1 MVPTTIERRG
11 DSMLN
16 RVLIADDHALVRE
29 GIGILIARGGY
40 TVVAEA
46 SNGQEALVHAS
57 SHQPDMAVL
66 DMSMPIMNGLEAA
79 FELKRLSPRTRCIVL
94 SRHDGVDYVLAAMRA
109 GIRGYVLKSQSVFEL
124 LQALNDVSSGGF
136 YLSPA
141 VSGVV
146 VDAVRTN
153 ASPADDPLTQRER
166 QVLKLI
172 AEGYSTKE
180 CATILGVSVKTADS
194 HRTRLMRKL
203 DIHGTAGL
211 VRYAVRHHLAEI

>member
-1 MVPTTIERRG
+1 
-11 DSMLN
+11 MLN

-29 GIGILIARGGY
+29 GIGILLTRGGF

-46 SNGQEALVHAS
+46 SNGQEALTQAS

-66 DMSMPIMNGLEAA
+66 DMSMPIMNGLETAL
-79 FELKRLSPRTRCIVL
+79 ELRRLSPRTRSIVL

-109 GIRGYVLKSQSVFEL
+109 GIKGYVLKSQSVFEL
-124 LQALNDVSSGGF
+124 LQAMNDVSTGGV

-141 VSGVV
+141 VSSVV

-153 ASPADDPLTQRER
+153 ASPADDPLTARER

-211 VRYAVRHHLAEI
+211 VRYAVRHHLAEV

>member
-1 MVPTTIERRG
+1 MF
-11 DSMLN
+11 N

-29 GIGILIARGGY
+29 GIGILITRGGF

-46 SNGQEALVHAS
+46 SNGQEALAHAS
-57 SHQPDMAVL
+57 SSQPDMAVL
-66 DMSMPIMNGLEAA
+66 DMSMPIMNGLETAQ
-79 FELKRLSPRTRCIVL
+79 ELGKLSPRTRSIVL

-109 GIRGYVLKSQSVFEL
+109 GIKGYVLKSQSVVEL
-124 LQALNDVSSGGF
+124 LQALNDVSTGGF
-136 YLSPA
+136 YLSPG

-146 VDAVRTN
+146 VDAVRSKSTV
-153 ASPADDPLTQRER
+153 PDEDPLTGRER

-203 DIHGTAGL
+203 GIHGTAGL
-211 VRYAVRHHLAEI
+211 VRYAVRHHLAEV

>member
-1 MVPTTIERRG
+1 MF
-11 DSMLN
+11 N

-29 GIGILIARGGY
+29 GIGILITRGGF

-46 SNGQEALVHAS
+46 SNGQEALAQAS
-57 SHQPDMAVL
+57 SYQPDMAVL
-66 DMSMPIMNGLEAA
+66 DMSMPIMNGLETAQ
-79 FELKRLSPRTRCIVL
+79 EMRKLSPRTRSIVL

-109 GIRGYVLKSQSVFEL
+109 GIRGYVLKSQSVVEL
-124 LQALNDVSSGGF
+124 LQALNDVSAGGF
-136 YLSPA
+136 YLSPG

-146 VDAVRTN
+146 VDAVRTK
-153 ASPADDPLTQRER
+153 STLPDDDPLTGRER

-180 CATILGVSVKTADS
+180 CATVLGVSVKTADS

-211 VRYAVRHHLAEI
+211 VRYAVRHHLAEV

>member
-1 MVPTTIERRG
+1 MF
-11 DSMLN
+11 N

-29 GIGILIARGGY
+29 GIGILISRGGF

-46 SNGQEALVHAS
+46 SNGQEALAHAS
-57 SHQPDMAVL
+57 SYQPDIAVL
-66 DMSMPIMNGLEAA
+66 DMSMPIMNGLETAQ
-79 FELKRLSPRTRCIVL
+79 EMRKLSPRTRSILL
-94 SRHDGVDYVLAAMRA
+94 SRYDGVDDVLAAMRA
-109 GIRGYVLKSQSVFEL
+109 GIKGYVLKSQSVVEL
-124 LQALNDVSSGGF
+124 LQALNDVSTGGF
-136 YLSPA
+136 YLSPG

-146 VDAVRTN
+146 VDAVRAQSTT
-153 ASPADDPLTQRER
+153 SVDDLLTARER

-172 AEGYSTKE
+172 AEDYSTKE

-211 VRYAVRHHLAEI
+211 VRYAVRHHFAEV

>member
-1 MVPTTIERRG
+1 MF
-11 DSMLN
+11 N

-29 GIGILIARGGY
+29 GIGILISRGGF

-46 SNGQEALVHAS
+46 SNGQEALAHAS
-57 SHQPDMAVL
+57 SYQPDIAVL
-66 DMSMPIMNGLEAA
+66 DMSMPIMNGLETAQ
-79 FELKRLSPRTRCIVL
+79 EMRKLSPRTRSILL
-94 SRHDGVDYVLAAMRA
+94 SRYDGVDDVLAAMRA
-109 GIRGYVLKSQSVFEL
+109 GIKGYVLKSQSVVEL
-124 LQALNDVSSGGF
+124 LQALNDVSTGGF
-136 YLSPA
+136 YLSPG

-146 VDAVRTN
+146 VDAVRAQSTT
-153 ASPADDPLTQRER
+153 SVDDSLTARER

-172 AEGYSTKE
+172 AEDYSTKE

-211 VRYAVRHHLAEI
+211 VRYAVRHHFAEV

>member
-1 MVPTTIERRG
+1 MF
-11 DSMLN
+11 N

-29 GIGILIARGGY
+29 GIGILITRGGF

-46 SNGQEALVHAS
+46 SNGQEALAHAS
-57 SHQPDMAVL
+57 SYQPDMAVL
-66 DMSMPIMNGLEAA
+66 DMSMPIMNGLETAQ
-79 FELKRLSPRTRCIVL
+79 ELRKLSPRTRSIVL

-109 GIRGYVLKSQSVFEL
+109 GIKGYVLKSQSVVEL
-124 LQALNDVSSGGF
+124 LQALNDVSTGGF
-136 YLSPA
+136 YLSPG

-146 VDAVRTN
+146 VDAVRSKSTV
-153 ASPADDPLTQRER
+153 PDEDPLTGRER

-203 DIHGTAGL
+203 GIHGTAGL
-211 VRYAVRHHLAEI
+211 VRYAVRHHLAEV

>member
-1 MVPTTIERRG
+1 MF
-11 DSMLN
+11 N

-29 GIGILIARGGY
+29 GIGILIARGGF

-46 SNGQEALVHAS
+46 SNGQEALAHAS

-66 DMSMPIMNGLEAA
+66 DMSMPIMNGLETAQ
-79 FELKRLSPRTRCIVL
+79 ELRKLSPRTRSIVL

-109 GIRGYVLKSQSVFEL
+109 GIKGYVLKSQSVVEL
-124 LQALNDVSSGGF
+124 LQALNDVSTGGF
-136 YLSPA
+136 YLSPG

-146 VDAVRTN
+146 VDAVRSK
-153 ASPADDPLTQRER
+153 AALPDEDPLTGRER

-203 DIHGTAGL
+203 GIHGTAGL
-211 VRYAVRHHLAEI
+211 VRYAVRHHLAEV

>member
-1 MVPTTIERRG
+1 MF
-11 DSMLN
+11 N

-29 GIGILIARGGY
+29 GIGILITRGGF

-46 SNGQEALVHAS
+46 SNGQEALAHAS
-57 SHQPDMAVL
+57 SYQPDMAVL
-66 DMSMPIMNGLEAA
+66 DMSMPIMNGLETAQ
-79 FELKRLSPRTRCIVL
+79 ELRKLSPRTRSIVL

-109 GIRGYVLKSQSVFEL
+109 GIKGYVLKSQSVVEL

-136 YLSPA
+136 YLSPG

-146 VDAVRTN
+146 VDAVRSK
-153 ASPADDPLTQRER
+153 AAMPDDDPLTARER
-166 QVLKLI
+166 QVLKLV

-180 CATILGVSVKTADS
+180 CASILGVSVKTADS

-203 DIHGTAGL
+203 GIHGTAGL
-211 VRYAVRHHLAEI
+211 VRYAVRHHLAEV

>member
-1 MVPTTIERRG
+1 MF
-11 DSMLN
+11 N

-29 GIGILIARGGY
+29 GIGILISRGGF

-46 SNGQEALVHAS
+46 SNGQEALAQAS
-57 SHQPDMAVL
+57 SCQPDIAVL
-66 DMSMPIMNGLEAA
+66 DMSMPIMNGLETAQ
-79 FELKRLSPRTRCIVL
+79 EMRKLSPRTLSILL
-94 SRHDGVDYVLAAMRA
+94 SRHAGGDSVLAAMRA
-109 GIRGYVLKSQSVFEL
+109 GIKGYVLKSQSVVEL
-124 LQALNDVSSGGF
+124 LQALNDVAAGGF
-136 YLSPA
+136 YLSPG

-146 VDAVRTN
+146 VDAVRSQSTT
-153 ASPADDPLTQRER
+153 PFDDLLSVRER

-180 CATILGVSVKTADS
+180 CATILGVSAKTADS

-211 VRYAVRHHLAEI
+211 VRYAVRHHFAEV

>member
-1 MVPTTIERRG
+1 MF
-11 DSMLN
+11 N

-29 GIGILIARGGY
+29 GIGILISRGGF

-46 SNGQEALVHAS
+46 SNGQEALAHAS
-57 SHQPDMAVL
+57 SYQPDIAVL
-66 DMSMPIMNGLEAA
+66 DMSMPIMNGLETAQ
-79 FELKRLSPRTRCIVL
+79 EMRKLSPRTRSIVL
-94 SRHDGVDYVLAAMRA
+94 SRYDGVDDVLAAMRA
-109 GIRGYVLKSQSVFEL
+109 GIKGYVLKSQSVVEL
-124 LQALNDVSSGGF
+124 LQALNDVSTGGF
-136 YLSPA
+136 YLSPG

-146 VDAVRTN
+146 VDAVRLQSTI
-153 ASPADDPLTQRER
+153 PADDPLTGRER

-172 AEGYSTKE
+172 AEDYSTKE

-211 VRYAVRHHLAEI
+211 VRYAVRHHFAEV

>member
-1 MVPTTIERRG
+1 MF
-11 DSMLN
+11 N

-29 GIGILIARGGY
+29 GIGILITRGGF

-46 SNGQEALVHAS
+46 SNGQEALAHAS

-66 DMSMPIMNGLEAA
+66 DMSMPIMNGLETAQ
-79 FELKRLSPRTRCIVL
+79 EIRKLSPRTRSIVL

-109 GIRGYVLKSQSVFEL
+109 GIKGYVLKSQSVVEL
-124 LQALNDVSSGGF
+124 LQALNDVSAGGV
-136 YLSPA
+136 YLSPG

-146 VDAVRTN
+146 VDAVRSN
-153 ASPADDPLTQRER
+153 AAMPEEDPLTARER
-166 QVLKLI
+166 QVLKLV

-194 HRTRLMRKL
+194 HRTRLMGKL
-203 DIHGTAGL
+203 GIHGTAGL
-211 VRYAVRHHLAEI
+211 VRYAVRHHFAEV

>member
-1 MVPTTIERRG
+1 MF
-11 DSMLN
+11 N

-29 GIGILIARGGY
+29 GIGILIERGGF

-46 SNGQEALVHAS
+46 SNGQEALAQAS

-66 DMSMPIMNGLEAA
+66 DMSMPIMNGLETAH
-79 FELKRLSPRTRCIVL
+79 ELRRLSPRTKSIVL

-109 GIRGYVLKSQSVFEL
+109 GIRGYVLKSQSVLEL
-124 LQALNDVSSGGF
+124 LQALNDVSMGGV
-136 YLSPA
+136 YLSPG

-146 VDAVRTN
+146 VDAVRAN
-153 ASPADDPLTQRER
+153 SSPVDDPLTGRER
-166 QVLKLI
+166 QVLKLV

-211 VRYAVRHHLAEI
+211 VRYAVRHHLAEV

>member
-1 MVPTTIERRG
+1 
-11 DSMLN
+11 MLN

-29 GIGILIARGGY
+29 GIGILIARGGF

-46 SNGQEALVHAS
+46 SNGREALDQAS
-57 SHQPDMAVL
+57 SYQPDMAVL
-66 DMSMPIMNGLEAA
+66 DMSMPIMNGLETAL
-79 FELKRLSPRTRCIVL
+79 ELRRLSPRTKSIVL
-94 SRHDGVDYVLAAMRA
+94 SRHDEVDYVLAAMRA
-109 GIRGYVLKSQSVFEL
+109 GVKGYVLKSQSVFEL
-124 LQALNDVSSGGF
+124 LQALNDVSTGGV

-153 ASPADDPLTQRER
+153 SSPAEDPLTARER

-180 CATILGVSVKTADS
+180 CASILGVSVKTADS

-203 DIHGTAGL
+203 GIHGTAGL
-211 VRYAVRHHLAEI
+211 VRYAVRRHLAEV

>member
-1 MVPTTIERRG
+1 M
-11 DSMLN
+11 
-16 RVLIADDHALVRE
+16 LIADDHALVRE
-29 GIGILIARGGY
+29 GIGILIARGGF

-46 SNGQEALVHAS
+46 SNGQEALAQAS

-66 DMSMPIMNGLEAA
+66 DMSMPIMNGLETAH
-79 FELKRLSPRTRCIVL
+79 ELRRLSPRTKSIVL

-109 GIRGYVLKSQSVFEL
+109 GIRGYVLKSQSVLEL
-124 LQALNDVSSGGF
+124 LQALNDVSMGGV
-136 YLSPA
+136 YLSPG
-141 VSGVV
+141 VSGAV
-146 VDAVRTN
+146 VDAMRTN
-153 ASPADDPLTQRER
+153 SAPVDDPLTGRER
-166 QVLKLI
+166 QVLKLV

-211 VRYAVRHHLAEI
+211 VRYAVRHHLAEV